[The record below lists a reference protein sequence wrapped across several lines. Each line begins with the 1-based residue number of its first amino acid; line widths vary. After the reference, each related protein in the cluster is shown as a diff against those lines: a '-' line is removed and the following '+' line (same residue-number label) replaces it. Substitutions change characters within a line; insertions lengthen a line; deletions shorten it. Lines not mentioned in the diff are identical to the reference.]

1 MTKEQIDKLISEG
14 IFPEPAGKLTL
25 VETHIS
31 WIILADYFAYK
42 IKKPVYYSFLDFSS
56 LEKRKHYCEREI
68 ELNKRLTENIYINVQ
83 PVRESAGH
91 YSIGQQQGEIIDY
104 AVCMQKKD
112 TNLQMDILLSNNKV
126 SRDDIY
132 KLTLKIATFHKNA
145 SVLRTIDLM
154 DIPKK
159 FIDLKSEKDFLEKE
173 LNNKSH
179 TIISHAIDTSNS
191 FMEKNKELLANRLK
205 EGFFR
210 DCHGDLHA
218 RNIFLLPEPQPFDC
232 IEFNDEFRQ
241 IDVLN
246 EVAFLCMDLDAF
258 DRPDLS
264 DLFIS
269 FYNSFFP
276 CMRTREERRLFIY
289 YKSYRAN
296 VRAKV
301 NSLRARSAVNET
313 VKTAFLKESYKY
325 LCLMNNYINL
335 LTID

>member
-14 IFPEPAGKLTL
+14 TFPEAAVKPTL

-31 WIILADYFAYK
+31 WIILADHFAYK
-42 IKKPVYYSFLDFSS
+42 IKKPVHYSFLDFSS
-56 LEKRKHYCEREI
+56 LEKRKYFCEREI
-68 ELNKRLTENIYINVQ
+68 ELNKRLTENIYINVE

-91 YSIGQQQGEIIDY
+91 YSIGQQEGVIIDY
-104 AVCMQKKD
+104 AVCMQKQD
-112 TNLQMDILLSNNKV
+112 RTLQMDVLLSNNKV

-132 KLTLKIATFHKNA
+132 NLAQKIAVFHKNA
-145 SVLRTIDLM
+145 SVLHEIDLM
-154 DIPKK
+154 DIPNK
-159 FIDLKSEKDFLEKE
+159 FIDLESEKYFLEKE
-173 LNNKSH
+173 LNNKSR
-179 TIISHAIDTSNS
+179 TIISHAIDISNS
-191 FMEKNKELLANRLK
+191 FTDKNKRLVANRLR

-210 DCHGDLHA
+210 DCHGDLHT
-218 RNIFLLPEPQPFDC
+218 RNIFLLPKPQPFDC

-258 DRPDLS
+258 ERRDLS

-269 FYNSFFP
+269 FYNDFFP

-301 NSLRARSAVNET
+301 NSLRARSAANET
-313 VKTAFLKESYKY
+313 VKAAFLKESYKY
-325 LCLMNNYINL
+325 LSLMYDYINL